1 MSPQSYG
8 MPASYYPQPLT
19 SYNYPQTYFP
29 QQPTYTSPQP
39 AIPNVQQANPTGQ
52 GNTAVSGRIISDPNS
67 IAPQEVPM
75 DGSISLFPMA
85 DNSAIFAKRWNA
97 DGTIKTI
104 KFVPESSEPD
114 TAPTSGVS
122 LEDISN
128 ELAEIRGDLNKVL
141 KARPVRSTKGDGGN
155 A

>member
-8 MPASYYPQPLT
+8 FTPNYYPQVPT
-19 SYNYPQTYFP
+19 STYPTYFP

-39 AIPNVQQANPTGQ
+39 AIPNVQQANQ
-52 GNTAVSGRIISDPNS
+52 SGPASPSVCGRVISNPDS

-75 DGSISLFPMA
+75 DGSISVFPMQ
-85 DNSAIFAKRWNA
+85 DNSAIFVKRWNA

-104 KFVPESSEPD
+104 KFVPDGTVSDIAS
-114 TAPTSGVS
+114 TSNIS
-122 LEDISN
+122 LEDISQ
-128 ELAEIRGDLNKVL
+128 ELAEIRGDLAKVL
-141 KARPVRSTKGDGGN
+141 KSRTVRTTKGDGNN